1 MSTHTMGAVDIRA
14 LAFAAGAG
22 LLFGAGLIVSGM
34 TDPGNVQGFLDIA
47 GDWRPELMGV
57 LGTGVLVASLLFLLA
72 RKRGVPLAAPQFN
85 WPTRRDLDLP
95 LVGGSA
101 LFGAGWALAGYCPGP
116 ALTSLG
122 ALSSEA
128 WLFVPAMTAG
138 MWLAQ
143 RFRKTTDAS

>member
-1 MSTHTMGAVDIRA
+1 MSTHTMGAVDISA

-57 LGTGVLVASLLFLLA
+57 LGTGVAVASLLFLLA
-72 RKRGVPLAAPQFN
+72 RKLGVPLAAPHFH
-85 WPTRRDLDLP
+85 WPTRRDLDVP

-116 ALTSLG
+116 ALTSVG
-122 ALSSEA
+122 ALSTEA
-128 WLFVPAMTAG
+128 LLFVPAMAAG

-143 RFRKTTDAS
+143 RLRKSAHGS